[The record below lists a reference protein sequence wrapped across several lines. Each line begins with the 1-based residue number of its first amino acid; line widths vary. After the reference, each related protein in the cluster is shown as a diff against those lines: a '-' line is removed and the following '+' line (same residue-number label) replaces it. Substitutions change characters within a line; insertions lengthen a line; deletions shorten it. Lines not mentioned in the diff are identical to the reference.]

1 MSGIPRI
8 LYGCFRDIDEQV
20 FHLSEKESHG
30 LGKHWS
36 EKDEELGA
44 KIVQN

>member
-1 MSGIPRI
+1 MGV
-8 LYGCFRDIDEQV
+8 LETNMNNVVFRL
-20 FHLSEKESHG
+20 FFEKESHG